1 MIIRV
6 SIIFTMDCLRSML
19 TCEPTT
25 IAFRSTGSVP
35 VPVRKGASCA
45 GSGLV
50 LPRGNKKS
58 SLPATLTGPEHNY
71 GVQVNNVKRII
82 MMNVRIML

>member
-1 MIIRV
+1 
-6 SIIFTMDCLRSML
+6 MDCLRSML

-25 IAFRSTGSVP
+25 IAFRSGGSVP

-45 GSGLV
+45 GTGLV
-50 LPRGNKKS
+50 FPRGGSKKS

-71 GVQVNNVKRII
+71 GVQVSF
-82 MMNVRIML
+82 